1 VRIFKTGASVL
12 RTYLVAAIAGALL
25 LSGTSRGGAV
35 APPHV
40 AAASPVE
47 GGRYLVVITGCNHCH
62 TVGWEQSDGHTP
74 ESQWL
79 KGSHAPG
86 PGGQASPNLRLI
98 TQSTSRTSFAAL
110 FRRKQP
116 AGMQMPFFN
125 TRYFSDADLN
135 SIYDF
140 IRSLK

>member
-1 VRIFKTGASVL
+1 L
-12 RTYLVAAIAGALL
+12 RNYLVVAIVGALL
-25 LSGTSRGGAV
+25 LSATSRSGAV
-35 APPHV
+35 ATPHV
-40 AAASPVE
+40 AATSPVE
-47 GGRYLVVITGCNHCH
+47 AGRYLVIITGCNHCH

-74 ESQWL
+74 QSQWL

-86 PGGQASPNLRLI
+86 PGGQPSPNLRLI
-98 TQSTSRTSFAAL
+98 AQATTHASFAAL

>member
-1 VRIFKTGASVL
+1 L
-12 RTYLVAAIAGALL
+12 RNSLVVAIAGLLL
-25 LSGTSRGGAV
+25 LSGISASGAV
-35 APPHV
+35 TTPHV
-40 AAASPVE
+40 TAASSVDA
-47 GGRYLVVITGCNHCH
+47 GRYLVIVTGCNHCH

-74 ESQWL
+74 QAQWL

-98 TQSTSRTSFAAL
+98 AQSTSRASFAAL